1 MRRDRPDRRPQFG
14 RLRRGGQ
21 RVHDQRRAVAHDE
34 RDVDVEHRV
43 PQQVNPV
50 GQLGERGHGTT
61 FARNFSRSTSVRS
74 TVPRAASR
82 SPSWTVNSNTSRRPS
97 TVDSRAS
104 AVTVPPTGV
113 ASRCSS
119 CTRVPT
125 VVVPG
130 GRCRA
135 VARTVAAST
144 SASTRGVPRT
154 GTSPE
159 PSVCAVS
166 ESVTIS
172 ATRAPSP
179 GSSSMPAAYCWGV
192 TQLSGARRIVALTGA
207 GISTDSGIPD
217 FRGPNGVW
225 PRDPEAA
232 KLVTLEAY
240 LADPAV
246 RQRAWRSRRDH
257 PAWSAAPNAGHH
269 ALVELE
275 RAGRL
280 QAIVTQN
287 IDGLHQRAGSD
298 PDRVIEIHGT
308 IFEVE
313 CLSCGDRTPMA
324 AALERVDA
332 GEPDPPCRRCGGILK
347 SATISF
353 GQRLD
358 PATLRRAVA
367 AAATADL
374 LLAVGTSLSVQPA
387 AGLVE
392 VAAQAGARVVIVN
405 ASPTPYDELA
415 DTVVREP
422 IGTGLPALASAA

>member
-1 MRRDRPDRRPQFG
+1 M
-14 RLRRGGQ
+14 
-21 RVHDQRRAVAHDE
+21 
-34 RDVDVEHRV
+34 
-43 PQQVNPV
+43 
-50 GQLGERGHGTT
+50 
-61 FARNFSRSTSVRS
+61 
-74 TVPRAASR
+74 
-82 SPSWTVNSNTSRRPS
+82 
-97 TVDSRAS
+97 
-104 AVTVPPTGV
+104 
-113 ASRCSS
+113 
-119 CTRVPT
+119 
-125 VVVPG
+125 
-130 GRCRA
+130 
-135 VARTVAAST
+135 
-144 SASTRGVPRT
+144 
-154 GTSPE
+154 
-159 PSVCAVS
+159 
-166 ESVTIS
+166 
-172 ATRAPSP
+172 
-179 GSSSMPAAYCWGV
+179 

-225 PRDPEAA
+225 TRDPEAA
-232 KLVTLEAY
+232 KLVTLDAY

-246 RQRAWRSRRDH
+246 RQRAWRNRRDH
-257 PAWSAAPNAGHH
+257 PAWSAEPNAAHH

-280 QAIVTQN
+280 HAIVTQN

-308 IFEVE
+308 IFAVE
-313 CLSCGDRTPMA
+313 CLTCGERTTMA
-324 AALERVDA
+324 AALERVAA
-332 GEPDPPCRRCGGILK
+332 GEPDPACRCCGGILK

-392 VAAQAGARVVIVN
+392 VAARAGARVVIVN

-422 IGTGLPALASAA
+422 IGTVLPALVSAA